1 MADSIQSANNAADA
15 DARPTGTVTFLF
27 ADIEG
32 STRRWESDPAA
43 MQAALRTHDA
53 LMRSAIES
61 HGGYVFKTV
70 GDEFCAVFTRSRDA
84 IDAALDAQRALRAAD
99 FAGVGDLCVRMA
111 LHTGEA
117 DEREGD
123 YFGPALNRTARLMA
137 IGHGGQIL
145 LSGVTNALVQGQ
157 LPQPVMLKDLGSHRL
172 RDLAQ
177 PEQVFQLG
185 APDLPDAFPPLRSLE
200 ALPNNL
206 PLQLTSLVGRDV
218 DIAEVSALLEKYR
231 LVTLTGSG
239 GVGKTRVCLQV
250 GANLLERFA
259 DGVWFV
265 EFAPIGDPELVTS
278 AIATTLS
285 VRLPGQGDPLAELVE
300 SLKTQEMLL
309 LFDNCEHLV
318 GAAAAAASAIL
329 RGCPKVRI
337 LATSRQGLSI
347 SGEAA
352 YRMPS
357 LAIPE
362 NVDAYSFDAEAA
374 LSYGSIALFVER
386 AKAADARFVLTDEIA
401 PVVADIC
408 RRLDGMAF
416 AIELAAARLT
426 ILKPQEL
433 RTRLDQRFRVLTGGS
448 RDALPRQ
455 QTLRALIDWS
465 HDLLDERE
473 QKLFRQVGIFVGGFT
488 VEGATAVAG
497 DEADELDVLDLL
509 ASLAD
514 KSLIVAERSGDQTR
528 YRLLE
533 STRAYALEKILAA
546 GERADLGARHFAY
559 LRTLFERTAASF
571 EESPR
576 DATLIALAVEL
587 EDFRAALDWA
597 ESNDPRGGADL
608 LTATTLFIRLDLHRE
623 GIERARRFAAL
634 LDGADA
640 RRLARLWINISACET
655 GRYAHNRALAS
666 ARQAIVFARASGDRA
681 TLAEALMKLARAAG
695 FEHDLDESTA
705 ALAEVEGFDLTPRQ
719 RLENLKSRASVA
731 GFLGDLSLSSQVYEE
746 MGALHRA
753 LGNERGEF
761 TVAANLAEIEHARGE
776 TQRAIASA
784 RDALALAERFRESNA
799 IALLN
804 QNLAGYCL
812 AVDEREAARTAGES
826 VLRHYLKSEPA
837 NPHVPVTLE
846 HLALA
851 HALDGDFERA
861 ARLEGYVN
869 RALLDVG
876 YPREYTETV
885 TQKRLDGLL
894 RERLDAAELDAL
906 FAAGALLAP
915 EEAIAQGLS

>member
-99 FAGVGDLCVRMA
+99 FSGVGDLCVRMA

-318 GAAAAAASAIL
+318 GATAAAASAIL

-640 RRLARLWINISACET
+640 RRLARLWINVSACET

-719 RLENLKSRASVA
+719 RLESLKSRASVA

-906 FAAGALLAP
+906 FAAGALLTP

>member
-43 MQAALRTHDA
+43 MQEALRAHDA

-362 NVDAYSFDAEAA
+362 NLGADSFDAETA
-374 LSYGSIALFVER
+374 LSYGSIELFVER

-719 RLENLKSRASVA
+719 RLESLKSRASVA

-906 FAAGALLAP
+906 FAAGALLTP

>member
-1 MADSIQSANNAADA
+1 MADSIQSASDAVRADA
-15 DARPTGTVTFLF
+15 PPTGTVTFLF

-640 RRLARLWINISACET
+640 RRLARLWINVSACET

-719 RLENLKSRASVA
+719 RLESLKSRASVA

-906 FAAGALLAP
+906 FAAGALLTP

>member
-99 FAGVGDLCVRMA
+99 FSGVGDLCVRMA

-362 NVDAYSFDAEAA
+362 NLGADSFDAEAA